1 MTTSVNALVTAA
13 RQRIREVSA
22 TELQAMQA
30 SDRVLID
37 VREPAEYATGH
48 LPGAINLPRGVLEFQ
63 IHAHPAM
70 ACTTSEALAATD
82 RPLVLYCLSGGRAA
96 LAADSLQQLGFSQ
109 VSSLA
114 GGIAAWREAGLPV
127 ASGSTE

>member
-1 MTTSVNALVTAA
+1 MTASVSALVSAA

-22 TELQAMQA
+22 GDVQAMDPA
-30 SDRVLID
+30 GYVLID

-48 LPGAINLPRGVLEFQ
+48 LSGAINLPRGVLEFQ

-70 ACTTSEALAATD
+70 ACTTSDALAASD
-82 RPLVLYCLSGGRAA
+82 RPLLLYCLSGGRAA

-114 GGIAAWREAGLPV
+114 GGITAWREAGLTVTP
-127 ASGSTE
+127 ASTD